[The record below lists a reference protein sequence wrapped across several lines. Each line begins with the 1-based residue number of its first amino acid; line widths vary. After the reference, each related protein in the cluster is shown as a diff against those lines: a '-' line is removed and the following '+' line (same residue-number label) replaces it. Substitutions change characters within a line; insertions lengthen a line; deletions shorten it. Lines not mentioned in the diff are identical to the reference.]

1 MRLTARGGKFMAD
14 KPNRS
19 KAQQKKGGG
28 LAGIVIVAMLGLG
41 LGFVGYRY
49 MFNAGNGS
57 AFVRYRVPG
66 GEHRPTLDP
75 ALFSGSVARAYQVAR
90 EIPEVLD
97 QLYCHCNCI
106 ENAGHF
112 SNLSCFV
119 DRHAAG

>member
-1 MRLTARGGKFMAD
+1 MAS
-14 KPNRS
+14 KAKRS
-19 KAQQKKGGG
+19 KTEQKKGGG
-28 LAGIVIVAMLGLG
+28 LTAIVIVAILGLG
-41 LGFVGYRY
+41 LGFVGYRI
-49 MFNAGNGS
+49 MFNQGKDS
-57 AFVRYRVPG
+57 AYVRYRVPG

-75 ALFSGSVARAYQVAR
+75 TLFSGSVARAYQVAR

-119 DRHAAG
+119 DRHGAG